1 MSGALFTMLSI
12 SCILCYTFQT
22 FFNKLYSGAYRG
34 PESAATPVFSVLY
47 GLIVGFATLAAN
59 AFRFQASTVTWA
71 LGLVNGFVL
80 FGFNL
85 SSINAA
91 RKGPYSLQSI
101 MMLFGNVLLPLLFSA
116 LVWKERLG
124 AMALTG
130 IGIMLLAFIVIN
142 SKGLSV
148 HGSNPGYF
156 GWVIA
161 LFFANGIY
169 GIVMDAQQRLC
180 MQAQR
185 NEMIIITFFFSAV
198 ISIVYLLM
206 GQKRGWAAAFAM
218 GKRALLYTL
227 VSALSAA
234 AAVYQMMVLLGSS
247 SAAILYTINNG
258 SIMVLSA
265 LLSALV
271 LKEKLSKN
279 TVAGIALAAISLVL
293 VNL

>member
-1 MSGALFTMLSI
+1 MFFLLSI

-22 FFNKLYSGAYRG
+22 FFNKLYSGAYQG

-47 GLIVGFATLAAN
+47 GVIVGVATLAAN
-59 AFRFQASTVTWA
+59 GGHFAASAVTWV
-71 LGLVNGFVL
+71 LGLFNGFVL
-80 FGFNL
+80 FAFNL

-101 MMLFGNVLLPLLFSA
+101 MMLFGNVILPLLFSA
-116 LVWKERLG
+116 IVWQERLG
-124 AMALTG
+124 SMALLG
-130 IGIMLLAFIVIN
+130 IGIMLIAFIVIN

-148 HGSNPGYF
+148 HGQPGYF
-156 GWVIA
+156 AWVVA

-180 MQAQR
+180 MQTQR

-198 ISIVYLLM
+198 ISIVYLLI
-206 GQKRGWAAAFAM
+206 GQRRAWLGAFRM
-218 GKRALLYTL
+218 GKKAFVFTL

-265 LLSALV
+265 LLSAVV

-279 TVAGIALAAISLVL
+279 TVAGIILAAISLVL

>member
-1 MSGALFTMLSI
+1 MFVLMSI

-47 GLIVGFATLAAN
+47 GVIVGAATLAAN
-59 AFRFQASTVTWA
+59 GGRFEASTVTWG
-71 LGLVNGFVL
+71 LGLLNGFVL
-80 FGFNL
+80 FAFNL

-116 LVWKERLG
+116 VVWQERLG
-124 AMALTG
+124 TMALVG
-130 IGIMLLAFIVIN
+130 IVIMLAAFIVIN

-148 HGSNPGYF
+148 HGKPGYF
-156 GWVIA
+156 GWVVA

-180 MQAQR
+180 MQTQR

-198 ISIVYLLM
+198 ISIIYLLI
-206 GQKRGWAAAFAM
+206 GQKGAWLDAFRM
-218 GKRALLYTL
+218 GKKAFVFTL

-234 AAVYQMMVLLGSS
+234 AAVYQMMVLLGTS

-265 LLSALV
+265 LLSAVV
-271 LKEKLSKN
+271 LKEKLSGN
-279 TVAGIALAAISLVL
+279 TVAGIVLAAISLVL